1 MNSIMKGWGWGR
13 GAKNRVCPG
22 ERFLEPP
29 ILTPS
34 INLVHYLDFNHL
46 QQKNFFCIIS
56 GID

>member
-1 MNSIMKGWGWGR
+1 MNSIMKGWGGGL

-46 QQKNFFCIIS
+46 HQKNFF
-56 GID
+56 